1 MHTHTAHFRTDD
13 TSVKV
18 KEYGVIK
25 VENVFTKAKS
35 VFRDW
40 KEDTIEILN

>member
-1 MHTHTAHFRTDD
+1 MHTHTAPFRTDD